1 MSSRESVL
9 RTLVR
14 PSSVVCRQWSVVRRR
29 IMKQLPNIFTL
40 LNLFFGCVAIVY
52 ILQNGMV
59 SSTSE
64 EGELM
69 LMLPEKIYLASVFI
83 GIAAVI
89 DFLDGLVARI
99 MNVSTDMGKQ
109 LDSLADL
116 VSFGVAPGMIIYQF
130 LRLSYAQQENGLG
143 ISAFLLLPAFIIPCA
158 GAYRLGRFNLDKEQ
172 SYGFKGVPI
181 PAAGLL
187 IASFPLIYW
196 YSNFPL
202 AVSLLLNSWFWYALI
217 AVVAYLMV
225 STVPMIALKFK
236 QLSIKQD
243 FPKLILVIVAI
254 VAGLLLHWLA
264 VPVVFVTYVILSLA
278 MPEYA
283 KGRDRSIARTI

>member
-1 MSSRESVL
+1 
-9 RTLVR
+9 
-14 PSSVVCRQWSVVRRR
+14 
-29 IMKQLPNIFTL
+29 MKQLPNIFTL

-59 SSTSE
+59 SLTSQ

-69 LMLPEKIYLASVFI
+69 LMLPEKIYWASVFI

-99 MNVSTDMGKQ
+99 MNVNSDMGKQ

-130 LRLSYAQQENGLG
+130 LRLSYAQQENGLDV
-143 ISAFLLLPAFIIPCA
+143 SALWLLPAFIIPCA

-196 YSNFPL
+196 SSNTSS

-217 AVVAYLMV
+217 AIVAYLMV
-225 STVPMIALKFK
+225 SNVPMIALKSKEFN
-236 QLSIKQD
+236 IKHD
-243 FPKLILVIVAI
+243 LPKFILIVVAI
-254 VAGLLLHWLA
+254 VAGIFLQWLA
-264 VPVVFVTYVILSLA
+264 VPVVFVAYVMLSLI

-283 KGRDRSIARTI
+283 KGDDRSIAEQIS